1 MGSWFSKKSRDPP
14 DSFDSL
20 METGWC
26 DIPWSRDTLEKPKE
40 TLRALQPKHPD
51 VEHLRILV
59 IGPVGAGKSSFI
71 HSIDSIFQNKIMN
84 ASYRVATDQRSFTNT
99 FTTYTF
105 QDESGNRLPFVIG
118 DVMGLENEDDSGA
131 NTEDIV
137 NALKGHIKEN
147 YTFNSVKACSVNDPG
162 YNSNP
167 TLNDKVH
174 CLVFVIPID
183 NFANH
188 AKERATVL
196 MHDNLIRKMQH
207 IRRKA
212 RDLRIR
218 QVIIL
223 TKVDLDCHHVTEG
236 IRNVYR
242 SKNIHQKIT
251 LGDSTPVVMTQKT
264 CSCVAGTAL
273 CSHIV
278 ALLYQTAQ
286 YSQLEIPVVPPVH
299 SCTESE
305 QQWHKPRTMGVKP
318 GPINGHGLHQASTK
332 AKGTDWSKGEKAWL
346 FKKKRLLCLLH

>member
-105 QDESGNRLPFVIG
+105 QDQSGNRLPFVIG

-196 MHDNLIRKMQH
+196 MHDNLIRKMQN

-236 IRNVYR
+236 IKNVYR
-242 SKNIHQKIT
+242 SKNIHQKAEACSKALGIPKSDIFLVSNYHNDKQLNSDKDEVLLFT
-251 LGDSTPVVMTQKT
+251 LTQILNYANEFVEDRRKSMDT
-264 CSCVAGTAL
+264 GMAFAGR
-273 CSHIV
+273 
-278 ALLYQTAQ
+278 
-286 YSQLEIPVVPPVH
+286 E
-299 SCTESE
+299 
-305 QQWHKPRTMGVKP
+305 KNNDPR
-318 GPINGHGLHQASTK
+318 
-332 AKGTDWSKGEKAWL
+332 
-346 FKKKRLLCLLH
+346 

>member
-242 SKNIHQKIT
+242 SKNIHQKAEACSKALGIPKSDIFLVCNYHNDKQLNSDKDEVLLFTLTQILNYANEFVEDRRKSMDTDIT
-251 LGDSTPVVMTQKT
+251 F
-264 CSCVAGTAL
+264 AGRGKN
-273 CSHIV
+273 SD
-278 ALLYQTAQ
+278 
-286 YSQLEIPVVPPVH
+286 
-299 SCTESE
+299 
-305 QQWHKPRTMGVKP
+305 PR
-318 GPINGHGLHQASTK
+318 
-332 AKGTDWSKGEKAWL
+332 
-346 FKKKRLLCLLH
+346 